1 MPRRRWNFAWALI
14 VLTAFTLGT
23 KSIAAQAPTEREGV
37 FQIMKAT
44 ETRVWRLNTQTGEIA
59 VCDLQGDNLICTNST
74 AAAEAPAK
82 TYAEIEAERAAQ
94 AEAEAAAREEQRAQD
109 LKMLDRILDLIKEF
123 IATALG
129 QGATS

>member
-1 MPRRRWNFAWALI
+1 MTHFLRTVASALTL
-14 VLTAFTLGT
+14 VAALTIALDTAHAQSADT
-23 KSIAAQAPTEREGV
+23 KDGV

-59 VCDLQGDNLICTNST
+59 VCDLQGENLVCTNST
-74 AAAEAPAK
+74 NAAEVPAK
-82 TYAEIEAERAAQ
+82 TYAEIEAKRAAQ
-94 AEAEAAAREEQRAQD
+94 AEADAAAREEQRAQD

-129 QGATS
+129 QNAAS